1 MKFRVFDKGNYPSCG
16 NDLFYLYRDNWDD
29 YSYKTSFGAYY
40 YDNKGILHDIGHIK
54 IGYVGME
61 HGSIFKAMPI
71 EEFDRLPDNY
81 FSLGQSDRYYEH
93 INQLGPELRNS
104 ILIALRDL
112 AYDIELF
119 EQLRDERVVKI
130 SLLRDLS
137 PFMVQH
143 QLHRIAH
150 GGVRLT
156 EYNFSFNLPQTEQS
170 TSSLSAKLSFCVTP
184 DSNPPSNIHV
194 LIGRNGTG
202 KTHLLRSMIRCIRFH
217 DATFGN
223 FEYSTSADSSDIPFA
238 NVLCVAFS
246 PFDDFSCTVG
256 DSEVPYTYIGLDKK
270 TPDLIQSIEGQFW
283 GSLQNCM
290 RNSAKRERWMSTMEI
305 LKSDPAFERSN
316 IDRFTREFDRNS
328 SQSEEMSQD
337 TEAGIKPIF
346 SNLSSGHKVTLL
358 IITSCVD
365 KLEERS
371 ILFLDEPEN
380 HLHPPLL
387 SAFVRALSY
396 LLIDR
401 NGVAIVST
409 HSPVIL
415 QEVPSNCVWALRR
428 GSTGLIPERLEIE
441 TFGASI
447 SSLTSQVFGL
457 EVTESGFHKLLS
469 NAVEKVND
477 YDRILESFEGKLGD
491 EAKGILR
498 VLFAI
503 KRAGG
508 DSL

>member
-1 MKFRVFDKGNYPSCG
+1 MKFKVFDKGHYPSYG
-16 NDLFYLYRDNWDD
+16 KDLFYLYRDNWDD

-40 YDNKGILHDIGHIK
+40 YDSKGKLHDIGPIK
-54 IGYVGME
+54 IGYVGMR
-61 HGSIFKAMPI
+61 HGSIFSAMPQ
-71 EEFDRLPDNY
+71 EEFDELPDDF

-93 INQLGPELRNS
+93 INQLGPELRDS
-104 ILIALRDL
+104 ILTALRDL
-112 AYDIELF
+112 AYNIELF
-119 EQLRDERVVKI
+119 EQLRDEPVIRI

-137 PFMVQH
+137 SFMVQH

-156 EYNFSFNLPQTEQS
+156 DYNFSFNLPQQEEP
-170 TSSLSAKLSFCVTP
+170 TSSPPAKLSFCVVP

-194 LIGRNGTG
+194 LIGRNGIG
-202 KTHLLRSMIRCIRFH
+202 KTHLLRSMIRCIRFNE
-217 DATFGN
+217 TTVGN
-223 FEYSTSADSSDIPFA
+223 FEYSADSDSSDTTFA

-246 PFDDFSCTVG
+246 PFDDFSSTTG
-256 DSEVPYTYIGLDKK
+256 DSEMPYTFIGLDKK
-270 TPDLIQSIEGQFW
+270 APDLIKSIEEQFW
-283 GSLQNCM
+283 VRLQNCM
-290 RNSAKRERWMSTMEI
+290 RNSVKRERWIATMEI

-316 IDRFTREFDRNS
+316 IDRFTQGFGRSS
-328 SQSEEMSQD
+328 SQLDEISQC
-337 TEAGIKPIF
+337 TETEIRSIF

-365 KLEERS
+365 TLEERS

-401 NGVAIVST
+401 NGVAIIST

-415 QEVPSNCVWALRR
+415 QEVPRDCVWALRR
-428 GSTGLIPERLEIE
+428 GGFGLIPERLEIE

-469 NAVEKVND
+469 NAVKKYDD
-477 YDRILESFEGKLGD
+477 YDTILESFEGKLGD

-498 VLFAI
+498 ILLAV
-503 KRAGG
+503 KETRGE
-508 DSL
+508 SL

>member
-1 MKFRVFDKGNYPSCG
+1 MRFRAFDKGSYPTCG

-40 YDNKGILHDIGHIK
+40 YDNKGILHDIGTIK
-54 IGYVGME
+54 IGYIGME
-61 HGSIFKAMPI
+61 RGSIFEAMPM
-71 EEFDRLPDNY
+71 EEFYRLPDNY
-81 FSLGQSDRYYEH
+81 FSLGQSDCYYEH

-112 AYDIELF
+112 AYDIKLF
-119 EQLRDERVVKI
+119 EQLRDERVIRI

-156 EYNFSFNLPQTEQS
+156 EYNFSFNLSQTEQPR
-170 TSSLSAKLSFCVTP
+170 SLLPAKLSFCVIP

-217 DATFGN
+217 DTVFGD
-223 FEYSTSADSSDIPFA
+223 FEYSASPDLSDTPFA

-246 PFDDFSCTVG
+246 PFDDFSSTLG

-270 TPDLIQSIEGQFW
+270 APDLIKSIEGQFW
-283 GSLQNCM
+283 FSLQNCM
-290 RNSAKRERWMSTMEI
+290 RNSAKRERWMATMEI

-328 SQSEEMSQD
+328 NQSEEMSQD
-337 TEAGIKPIF
+337 TEAGIKSIF

-415 QEVPSNCVWALRR
+415 QEVPCDCVWALRR
-428 GSTGLIPERLEIE
+428 GSAGLIPERLEIE

-469 NAVEKVND
+469 NAVNKADD

-498 VLFAI
+498 ILLAI
-503 KRAGG
+503 KRARG